1 MSIKNYCNSDI
12 FVLQLKQAGDNMKK
26 LIIIGYD
33 GTIADTSPGILYCMN
48 TTANAMGYTPVHH
61 DELYGVIGVSLE
73 QGFMSLYGM
82 KEDEIEYA
90 MNNYS
95 KLYSIKGEEMFLIYD
110 GIEDALRR
118 LKESGCM
125 LAIVTQKNKKFINNM
140 LGVYNTIGEL
150 FDMVVATDV
159 DIDREKS
166 DMLRLVLDELH
177 VPVEESIFIGDSFV
191 DALAAQEVGMDFAA
205 ALYGWG
211 FRSPADAEKYNCAL
225 CLNNPKE
232 IFKKISALK

>member
-1 MSIKNYCNSDI
+1 
-12 FVLQLKQAGDNMKK
+12 MKK

-61 DELYGVIGVSLE
+61 DALYGVIGVSLE

-110 GIEDALRR
+110 GIEESLRR
-118 LKESGCM
+118 LKESGCK
-125 LAIVTQKNKKFINNM
+125 LAIVTQKNAKFINNM
-140 LGVYNTIGEL
+140 LGVYKTIGEQ
-150 FDMVVATDV
+150 FDIVCATDV
-159 DIDREKS
+159 DIDMEKS
-166 DMLRLVLDELH
+166 DMLLKVCEELGIS
-177 VPVEESIFIGDSFV
+177 VEDSIFIGDSYV
-191 DALAAQEVGMDFAA
+191 DALAAQEVGMGFAA
-205 ALYGWG
+205 ALDGWG
-211 FRSPADAEKYNCAL
+211 FRSPADAEKYDCAL
-225 CLNNPKE
+225 CLDKPKE
-232 IFKKISALK
+232 GFKKISALK

>member
-1 MSIKNYCNSDI
+1 
-12 FVLQLKQAGDNMKK
+12 MKK

-61 DELYGVIGVSLE
+61 DALYGVIGVSLE
-73 QGFMSLYGM
+73 DGFMSLYGM

-110 GIEDALRR
+110 GIEDA
-118 LKESGCM
+118 
-125 LAIVTQKNKKFINNM
+125 

>member
-1 MSIKNYCNSDI
+1 
-12 FVLQLKQAGDNMKK
+12 MKK

-61 DELYGVIGVSLE
+61 DALYGVIGVSLE

-110 GIEDALRR
+110 GIEESLRR
-118 LKESGCM
+118 LKESGCK
-125 LAIVTQKNKKFINNM
+125 LAIVTQKNAKFINNM
-140 LGVYNTIGEL
+140 LGVYKTIGEQ
-150 FDMVVATDV
+150 FDIVCATDV
-159 DIDREKS
+159 DIDMEKS
-166 DMLRLVLDELH
+166 DMLLKVCEELGIS
-177 VPVEESIFIGDSFV
+177 VEDSIFIGDSYV
-191 DALAAQEVGMDFAA
+191 DALAAQEVGMDFVA

-211 FRSPADAEKYNCAL
+211 FRSREDVKDYPCAL
-225 CLNNPKE
+225 CINSAAEL
-232 IFKKISALK
+232 FKKISERN

>member
-1 MSIKNYCNSDI
+1 
-12 FVLQLKQAGDNMKK
+12 MKK

-61 DELYGVIGVSLE
+61 DALYGVIGVSLE
-73 QGFMSLYGM
+73 DGFMSLYGM

-211 FRSPADAEKYNCAL
+211 FRSREDAAQYHCAL
-225 CLNNPKE
+225 YLDSAKE
-232 IFKKISALK
+232 LFKKISELK